1 MLASLQTDLPQTE
14 KRTATIKV
22 SGSGGGSRNM
32 LSKTTEY
39 ALRSVVYVAM
49 HHDAKRVGLK
59 EIARE
64 LELPEPF
71 IGKILQNLVRQG
83 VLASVKGP
91 NGGFSLGRPASTISI
106 MDLVRIIDGM
116 EAFKRCGLGLKDCSD
131 THPCPLHHEFKQY
144 RENLVRLFTKT
155 TIHDLVRDIETG
167 EYFIKNF
174 SEKKEGGEVTPPA
187 A

>member
-83 VLASVKGP
+83 VLRLEPFLTDRS
-91 NGGFSLGRPASTISI
+91 S
-106 MDLVRIIDGM
+106 
-116 EAFKRCGLGLKDCSD
+116 GL
-131 THPCPLHHEFKQY
+131 
-144 RENLVRLFTKT
+144 RENVEARLYGQPER
-155 TIHDLVRDIETG
+155 V
-167 EYFIKNF
+167 
-174 SEKKEGGEVTPPA
+174 
-187 A
+187 